1 MSLPVAV
8 LARRSRSR
16 LVAAAAARTTLR
28 LQPQSQPHAASRIR
42 TRLASTSVSPL
53 EQQPMVVPTPDEIA
67 NDVQLAGLGYP
78 QLPQVSRQLRPAKN
92 GWWDPQERVNFNE
105 TLPENDDTL
114 SMWAPD
120 VHKKPAHLAAA
131 QFALASGVMAA
142 FALLLYT
149 VGTEAPAAKR
159 TYPYDGLVKEL
170 SGTDDQTYA
179 AVINGKV
186 GGEDED
192 EAEDDE

>member
-92 GWWDPQERVNFNE
+92 GWWDPQERWVHHSSNYMGCACLCLLVLIH
-105 TLPENDDTL
+105 TSL
-114 SMWAPD
+114 S
-120 VHKKPAHLAAA
+120 LR
-131 QFALASGVMAA
+131 L
-142 FALLLYT
+142 
-149 VGTEAPAAKR
+149 VGTQ
-159 TYPYDGLVKEL
+159 GQL
-170 SGTDDQTYA
+170 
-179 AVINGKV
+179 
-186 GGEDED
+186 
-192 EAEDDE
+192 